1 MKQGAEMAGRTAED
15 SGTRSGFLTASGGG
29 GPTILR
35 ILLGSQLRR
44 LRVARNITREQAG
57 YAIRASHAKISRLE
71 LGRVGFKERDVADLL
86 TMYGV
91 TDPEERNPLLALARQ
106 ANAPGWWHKYGDLLP
121 NWFEVYVGLEEAAS
135 IVRTYEV
142 QFIPGLLQ
150 SPEYARA
157 VIMLVHGSAST
168 EEVDRRV
175 SLRLARQKRL
185 TRPGAP
191 TLWAVMDEAVLR
203 RPIGGIE
210 VLRAQID
217 HLLRVVELPNVK
229 LQIMPFEHGGHAA
242 AGGPFSI
249 LRFPEQDLPD
259 VVYMEQ
265 LTSALYLDKVEETD
279 HYMRVMDRLCVQAY
293 SLSDSKRFLRE
304 LRDELAE
311 STEPAESAEPA
322 EPAG

>member
-1 MKQGAEMAGRTAED
+1 MAGQTAED
-15 SGTRSGFLTASGGG
+15 SDAQSGVLAYSGGG

-44 LRVARNITREQAG
+44 LRVANNITREQAG

-91 TDPEERNPLLALARQ
+91 TDTEERAPLLALARQ

-121 NWFEVYVGLEEAAS
+121 SWFEVYVGLEEAAS
-135 IVRTYEV
+135 VIRTYEV

-157 VIMLVHGSAST
+157 VIMLVHGAASA

-175 SLRLARQKRL
+175 SLRLARQERL
-185 TRPGAP
+185 SRPHAP

-203 RPIGGIE
+203 RPIGGPE

-217 HLLRVVELPNVK
+217 HLLEVVEMPNIK

-249 LRFPEQDLPD
+249 LRFADRDLPD

-265 LTSALYLDKVEETD
+265 LTSALYVDKLEETD
-279 HYMRVMDRLCVQAY
+279 HYMQVMDRLCVQAY
-293 SLSDSKRFLRE
+293 SLAESKRFLRE
-304 LRDELAE
+304 LRDELA
-311 STEPAESAEPA
+311 
-322 EPAG
+322 G